1 MMIVQITPFT
11 VEDVGGSVG
20 EVMRRVSD
28 ISFNA
33 CLRRDLRA
41 LSEIQDVARAETSRD
56 PRMQAIARVNLHLLS
71 PPPELAGPSGTSKV
85 DTRWSALQDL
95 RAMGRAHAEEWLAAH
110 RDMLGRASSFRG
122 LPEDMLR
129 S

>member
-1 MMIVQITPFT
+1 
-11 VEDVGGSVG
+11 
-20 EVMRRVSD
+20 MRRVSD

-85 DTRWSALQDL
+85 DTRWSVLQDL
-95 RAMGRAHAEEWLAAH
+95 RAMGRAQAEEWLAAH